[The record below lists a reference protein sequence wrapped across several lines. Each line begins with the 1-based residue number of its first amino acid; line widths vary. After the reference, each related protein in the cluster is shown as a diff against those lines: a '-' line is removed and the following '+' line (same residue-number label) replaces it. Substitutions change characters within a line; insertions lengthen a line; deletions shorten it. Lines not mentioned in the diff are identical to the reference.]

1 MKLNPISIIKGRLG
15 IDANGKTH
23 AFFTDTCARYMDK
36 YVPMENGNLRG
47 NIDKGTNYIT
57 YESDYAHAQYVGFT
71 KGPVVNY
78 TTPRNWTILG

>member
-36 YVPMENGNLRG
+36 YIPMDTGNLRD
-47 NIDKGTNYIT
+47 NIEKGTNYIT
-57 YESDYAHAQYVGFT
+57 YESDYAHYQYSNQF
-71 KGPVVNY
+71 PEENY
-78 TTPRNWTILG
+78 TTLRNWTILG